1 MNTLFRFSIF
11 VICALSFPALAGVIT
26 SLPGAPGRVRG
37 NFVMGTSYD
46 NRGYLYDVTTGMTR
60 YIPNTSGVGGI
71 SGNFA
76 VGVAGSHGFIYN
88 LSTNA
93 YSTLVNPFGAPI
105 TLSRDIQGSLV
116 LGSYQFAN
124 GDIHGFLYD
133 IVLNTWR
140 TLDYPG
146 ASGTSLRGISGDNI
160 VGLAYGVGGVLYNL
174 RTAQWSVFD
183 NLDPYSISGNNVS
196 GSAAYYG
203 PTIYNLANGNYF
215 NPVRGKAQ
223 FPSFGFMNSI
233 NDYNNGIAVGGYT
246 YLIQGRTSIGYYAY
260 SVPEASTWLLVG
272 LAMTFFAAAS
282 YRRTRS
288 R

>member
-1 MNTLFRFSIF
+1 MNAHFRLCLLAI
-11 VICALSFPALAGVIT
+11 VAVLSSAVAGVVT
-26 SLPGAPGRVRG
+26 LLPGSPARVRG
-37 NFVMGTSYD
+37 NFILGGTNFNGGYVYD
-46 NRGYLYDVTTGMTR
+46 ITARTIRYL
-60 YIPNTSGVGGI
+60 PNTSAVGGI
-71 SGNFA
+71 SGNVI
-76 VGVAGSHGFIYN
+76 VGSWGIQSFIYD
-88 LSTNA
+88 LSTSA
-93 YSTLVNPFGAPI
+93 YTPLIHPLGSSFTGAA
-105 TLSRDIQGSLV
+105 DIQGNTV
-116 LGSYQFAN
+116 VGTYQTSS
-124 GDIHGFLYD
+124 GVEHGFLYD

-146 ASGTSLRGISGDNI
+146 AIGTSLRGISGDNI

-174 RTAQWSVFD
+174 RTDQWSVFPTFGP
-183 NLDPYSISGNNVS
+183 NSISGNNIS
-196 GSAAYYG
+196 GRAQG
-203 PTIYNLANGNYF
+203 PGPVVYNLANGNYF
-215 NPVRGKAQ
+215 NPVQGAQ

-233 NDYNNGIAVGGYT
+233 NDYSNGIAVGGYT